1 MTFSGLVRSRQS
13 VRKYS
18 KQPVE
23 ADKLGLCVEAVRL
36 APSASNGQPW
46 RIIVVDEPGLCES
59 VAKACVGPGSN
70 FNRFAIQAPVLVA
83 FVVEKSSAINQ
94 IGALIKS
101 RDYPLLDIGIAAAHF
116 SLQAAELG
124 LGSCMMGWFAEG
136 KIRKLLGVPAT
147 KRLALVISLGYPEV
161 GDKLRTKV
169 RKRVDAILGRNHY

>member
-83 FVVEKSSAINQ
+83 FVVEKSSAITDILFDFTGTAFADVDRDTSAFAN
-94 IGALIKS
+94 GSEFTGSDNLVPGVAFDLAFLSASAFVFAL
-101 RDYPLLDIGIAAAHF
+101 
-116 SLQAAELG
+116 
-124 LGSCMMGWFAEG
+124 
-136 KIRKLLGVPAT
+136 
-147 KRLALVISLGYPEV
+147 
-161 GDKLRTKV
+161 
-169 RKRVDAILGRNHY
+169 